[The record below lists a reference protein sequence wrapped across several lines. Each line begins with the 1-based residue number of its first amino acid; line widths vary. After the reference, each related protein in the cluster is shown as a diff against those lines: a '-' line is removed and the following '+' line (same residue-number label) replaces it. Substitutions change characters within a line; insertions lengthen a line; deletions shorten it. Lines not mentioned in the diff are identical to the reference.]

1 MYRTRTCGEL
11 RLSDANETVI
21 LAGWVQ
27 KVRDIGHLV
36 FIDLRDRYG
45 MTQLSFN
52 SDSNAALCDQAR
64 KLGREYVIQVT
75 GKVIERTSKNADMS
89 TGDIEI
95 FVESL
100 MILNEAETPPFTI
113 EN

>member
-1 MYRTRTCGEL
+1 M
-11 RLSDANETVI
+11 SHVNETVT

-27 KVRDIGHLV
+27 RVRDIGHLV

-52 SDSNAALCDQAR
+52 ADSNAALCDQAR
-64 KLGREYVIQVT
+64 KLGREFVIQVN
-75 GKVIERTSKNADMS
+75 GKVIERTSKNSNMP
-89 TGDIEI
+89 TGDIEL

-100 MILNEAETPPFTI
+100 TILNEVIPVIWVAVYNSPVLLMEPI
-113 EN
+113 